1 MKYRIELTDQQIR
14 VVEKCTEL
22 YMRLMMGQTRDLSD
36 ELAFYNISKYRDDEN
51 FHYIHSRACDRR
63 DAIQEVLCAAM
74 RIAFHAPYHVPENK
88 TEDGMIAEC
97 IWDAVRCARGTSRW
111 DSPFQIGNEPVP
123 KIEVMEE

>member
-1 MKYRIELTDQQIR
+1 MKKYKIELTEPQMR

-36 ELAFYNISKYRDDEN
+36 ELAFYNIGKHRDN
-51 FHYIHSRACDRR
+51 FHEIHSRACDRR
-63 DAIQEVLCAAM
+63 DAIQEVLCAVM
-74 RIAFHAPYHVPENK
+74 RIAFPSPYHVPEYK

-97 IWDAVRCARGTSRW
+97 IWDAVRCARENSRW
-111 DSPFQIGNEPVP
+111 LRPFQIGSEPVP